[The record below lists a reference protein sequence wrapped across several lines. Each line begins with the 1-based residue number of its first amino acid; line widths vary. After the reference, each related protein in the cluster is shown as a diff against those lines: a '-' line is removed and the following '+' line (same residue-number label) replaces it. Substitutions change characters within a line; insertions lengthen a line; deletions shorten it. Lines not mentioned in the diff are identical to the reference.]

1 MRLKPSQ
8 KRHRGILYK
17 TQTVQGELGDTTE
30 LAPLATVRGSFKK
43 QRGGLVNRE
52 TLDISTASASFAID
66 YRVDYASGIECI
78 EIDGNKYQVN
88 DVTNVDLRNTT
99 LIFDLELNT

>member
-1 MRLKPSQ
+1 MRLKASQ
-8 KRHRGILYK
+8 KRHRGVLYK
-17 TQTVQGELGDTTE
+17 TQTIQGELGDTKE
-30 LAPLATVRGSFKK
+30 LAPLGTVRGSFKK

-66 YRVDYASGIECI
+66 YRAAYAAGVECI
-78 EIDGNKYQVN
+78 EIDGNKYKVN

>member
-1 MRLKPSQ
+1 MRLKPNQ

-17 TQTVQGELGDTTE
+17 TQTVKGELGDTKE
-30 LAPLATVRGSFKK
+30 LAPLSTVCGSFKK

-66 YRVDYASGIECI
+66 YRAAYAAGVECI

-99 LIFDLELNT
+99 LIFYLELNT